1 MSGPR
6 DPGDTGGAWTSTHE
20 HARTLLAERLSEPLD
35 AENAAWLDGHLADCL
50 ECRLVDTE
58 YRAAR
63 EALKALSAPIPPRDL
78 WARTSAALDRAD
90 RRPRRRWTISTASL
104 GGLGRSRGGIGAAIV
119 AVVMV
124 AFLAG
129 SVLLPASPSKIALS
143 SGGPS
148 VASSGAAPATPIAVQ
163 RGDVAWF
170 TSSAD
175 GGLMLN
181 NSPVEEVC
189 PTTAATPCATL
200 DTESNGVVRVAVT
213 PRSIYASPLRNQ
225 VVVLGRKPGSN
236 DLTMYVMTVSSAP
249 RASTQPS
256 ATAVPPPSTPPT
268 PPTPSPTVALSPPP
282 SAGSTPTPT
291 SSQSASPVES
301 ATPTSSAT
309 PEATATPTASI
320 VPLETPSPTAAAV
333 LAIASNLV
341 VVGQAAAYSRDGTW
355 FAFTARSASTTSG
368 SDIYLWRAGDL
379 VAKPITTDGRSVF
392 SGWVGD
398 RLVGSRVE
406 LPIVQPAPSSSDGAS
421 SASPAGSAV
430 SGAPASSAGSSESP
444 VVPDAATGA
453 GGSAAPA
460 SPSEFSA
467 SSFLLD
473 PATGFAAPLASSAWR
488 PVVDP
493 SGRLVVYWQGS
504 IAGDPTTGGWTGA
517 TGHLVVG
524 SWSALAG
531 AALTAVGPGT
541 PDDSAA
547 STVPG
552 DSAGSSV
559 APKSSA
565 SPAPAAPSPASPG
578 DPGAS
583 AGQEGTNPSASDTP
597 VPSVG
602 PLALPADLGS
612 ATGVSWDAG
621 WDETGEHLAIWI
633 GNPADPASGRISLVT
648 IDPNV
653 GGILTQGP
661 SLTANP
667 ALPGFSLSDGHLAW
681 ATPPDTNGSG
691 SRLQV
696 FAWSGPDAGKIDSPP
711 AGATDMVIVVQH

>member
-1 MSGPR
+1 M
-6 DPGDTGGAWTSTHE
+6 DGAWTSTHE

-35 AENAAWLDGHLADCL
+35 MENAAWLDGHLADCQ

-63 EALKALSAPIPPRDL
+63 EALKALIAPIPPRDL
-78 WARTSAALDRAD
+78 WARTSAALDRAE
-90 RRPRRRWTISTASL
+90 RRPRRPWAISTASL
-104 GGLGRSRGGIGAAIV
+104 GGLGRSRGGIGAAIA

-143 SGGPS
+143 SGRPS
-148 VASSGAAPATPIAVQ
+148 VASSGVAPATPIAVQ
-163 RGDVAWF
+163 PGDVAWF

-181 NSPVEEVC
+181 NSAVEQVC

-200 DTESNGVVRVAVT
+200 DTESNGVARVAVT

-236 DLTMYVMTVSSAP
+236 DLTMYVMTVSSGP
-249 RASTQPS
+249 RASTEPS
-256 ATAVPPPSTPPT
+256 ATAVPPPSSTPPT
-268 PPTPSPTVALSPPP
+268 RPTPSPTVAVSPSP

-291 SSQSASPVES
+291 PSQGASPVES
-301 ATPTSSAT
+301 ATPTPSAT
-309 PEATATPTASI
+309 PDATATPTASI

-430 SGAPASSAGSSESP
+430 SGAPASSVGPSESS
-444 VVPDAATGA
+444 VAPDTASGAA
-453 GGSAAPA
+453 GSAAPA

-473 PATGFAAPLASSAWR
+473 PATGFAAPLASPAWR

-504 IAGDPTTGGWTGA
+504 IVGDPTTGGWTGA

-524 SWSALAG
+524 SWAALAG
-531 AALTAVGPGT
+531 AALTAVGSGS

-547 STVPG
+547 PSVPG

-559 APKSSA
+559 APNSSA
-565 SPAPAAPSPASPG
+565 SPATAPPSSASPG
-578 DPGAS
+578 GAGAS
-583 AGQEGTNPSASDTP
+583 AGQSATSPSASDTP

-602 PLALPADLGS
+602 PLALPTDLGS

-633 GNPADPASGRISLVT
+633 GNPADPASGHISLIT
-648 IDPNV
+648 IDPKADQ
-653 GGILTQGP
+653 ILTQGP

-711 AGATDMVIVVQH
+711 AGATDLVIVVQH